1 MPISLVELQKLRLA
15 LGKAVQD
22 FTKEGLATE
31 KAAARMD
38 PAIGKAIKPVLQ
50 SVKATYTK
58 LTEALDDALN
68 EKDEKKRASLYAT
81 ADKAARELLKFMN
94 DAKVQTLAANPV
106 SPIKARAAVSKVL
119 AELTRKL

>member
-31 KAAARMD
+31 KAAARED
-38 PAIGKAIKPVLQ
+38 PSIGKAIKPILQ
-50 SVKATYTK
+50 AVKVSYKKVTD
-58 LTEALDDALN
+58 ALDNALN

-81 ADKAARELLKFMN
+81 ADKAASELLKLMN
-94 DAKVQTLAANPV
+94 DAKVQAVAANPF
-106 SPIKARAAVSKVL
+106 SPIRARAAVSKVL
-119 AELTRKL
+119 SELTRKL